1 MKYISHPLIRP
12 ECLEE
17 RRYQL
22 AIALQALDT
31 HTMVVLPTGLGKT
44 AVALITAASRLYQEG
59 GRLLMLAPT
68 KPLVE
73 QHFRFFSERLML
85 PDGECAL
92 FTGDTAP
99 EERTATWERA
109 QAVFATP
116 QVVKN
121 DLIAGRYDLGG
132 VTLLVV
138 DECHRAVG
146 NYAYVF
152 LARRYLTTAEK
163 PLLLAMTASPGG
175 DHGKV
180 EEVMAHL
187 GVVQV
192 ETRTEHDPD
201 VRPYVHERE
210 VDYLSVD
217 LPDDL
222 AEAVADLNRLLDS
235 RLNALREAGFRVPG
249 RERLSM
255 KALNGLNA
263 QVQARIAQ
271 RDAAGFMAASVYAE
285 IMKVRHAVSLA
296 ESQGSAALRTYLE
309 KLSSEGHSSKG
320 TKASRRLA
328 GDPVFRRLCTR
339 AAGWEHELHPKV
351 GLTVDLVL
359 EEVREHPGSRTI
371 VFASFRDTVGHLVDA
386 LMAAGVH
393 AERFVGQATKDA
405 EKGLTQK
412 QQIEVLRRFRE
423 GEFPAIVSTS
433 VGEEGLD
440 VPSTDLVIF
449 YEAVP
454 SEIRSI
460 QRKGRTGRNEAGRI
474 IVLTTRGTADEVY
487 KYVSLNRERQ
497 MIKGIRKLGNNNG
510 GQAPPAPPAPQATGQ
525 TSIGSFADAPA
536 PASPEPDAPVIT
548 ADDRETS
555 SKVVEVLSDLGM
567 RVNLTRLEVGDYAVG
582 DRVLVERKTVQDF
595 ADTLVER
602 DLLGQ
607 VRALASAVTR
617 PVLIVE
623 GEGDLYAARDIHPNA
638 IRGALAA
645 ITIDLGVSL
654 IFTRSATE
662 TAEMLAVIARREG
675 SERTERAVLPAKT
688 YRTAQEEQEYI
699 VAAYPEVGLKHARA
713 LLAHFGSVQAV
724 IDAGVDDL
732 SQVKGIG
739 KKTAE
744 KIRELSTRPYE

>member
-22 AIALQALDT
+22 AIALQALDAS
-31 HTMVVLPTGLGKT
+31 TMVVLPTGLGKT

-59 GRLLMLAPT
+59 GRLLVLAPT

-73 QHFRFFSERLML
+73 QHLRFFSERLNL
-85 PDGECAL
+85 PEGACAL

-99 EERTATWERA
+99 DERKAIWECA

-121 DLIAGRYDLGG
+121 DLIAGRYDLGE

-152 LARRYLTTAEK
+152 LTRRYLTTAGK

-180 EEVMAHL
+180 EEVMANL

-192 ETRTEHDPD
+192 EARTEHDDD
-201 VRPYVHERE
+201 VRPYIHERD

-217 LPDDL
+217 LPDEL
-222 AEAVADLNRLLDS
+222 AEAVGDLNRLLDS
-235 RLNALREAGFRVPG
+235 RLNALGEAGFRVPA
-249 RERLSM
+249 REKLSM
-255 KALNGLNA
+255 KALNALNA

-271 RDAAGFMAASVYAE
+271 HDPAGFMAASVYAE

-296 ESQGSAALRTYLE
+296 ESQGSTALRTYLE
-309 KLSSEGHSSKG
+309 KLFSEGRSGSG
-320 TKASRRLA
+320 TKASKRLA
-328 GDPVFRRLCTR
+328 GDPVFRRLCAR
-339 AAGWEHELHPKV
+339 AAGWETELHPKV
-351 GLTVDLVL
+351 GLTIDLVL
-359 EEVREHPGSRTI
+359 EEVREHPESRTI
-371 VFASFRDTVGHLVDA
+371 IFASFRDTVGHLVEA
-386 LMAAGVH
+386 LKAAGVH
-393 AERFVGQATKDA
+393 AERFVGQATRDA

-423 GEFPAIVSTS
+423 GEFPAIVATS

-440 VPSTDLVIF
+440 VPSTDLVVF

-474 IVLTTRGTADEVY
+474 VVLTTKGTSDEVY

-497 MIKGIRKLGNNNG
+497 MLKGIKKLGNNG
-510 GQAPPAPPAPQATGQ
+510 GQVSPRLSVAGQ
-525 TSIGSFADAPA
+525 TSIGAFAAAPA
-536 PASPEPDAPVIT
+536 PAAEQEGPAIT
-548 ADDRETS
+548 VDDRETS
-555 SKVVEVLSDLGM
+555 SRVAEVLSDLGL
-567 RVNLTRLEVGDYAVG
+567 RVTLTRLEVGDYAVG
-582 DRVLVERKTVQDF
+582 DRVLVERKTVRDF

-607 VRALASAVTR
+607 VRALASAATR

-645 ITIDLGVSL
+645 ITIDLGISVL
-654 IFTRSATE
+654 FTRDADE

-675 SERTERAVLPAKT
+675 SERTERSVQPKKS
-688 YRTAQEEQEYI
+688 YRTAKEEQEYV
-699 VAAYPEVGLKHARA
+699 VASFPEVGLKHARA
-713 LLAHFGSVQAV
+713 LLEHFGSVQAV

-739 KKTAE
+739 KKRAE
-744 KIRELSTRPYE
+744 GIRDVSSRPYE